1 MSQSHSGKAKVTLP
15 TSEQILIKREFAAPK
30 QLVYRAWT
38 NADLVRRWWAGIRGE
53 MRVVDIDLRVGGKW
67 RYVMWAHNKFEVAFH
82 GEYREIVPNERIVTT
97 EIFEGA
103 PEPPEP
109 PLNIITFVE
118 SAPGR
123 TELELLVQ
131 CPNQEIRDIIVNS
144 GMEDGMQE
152 QMDVLEQLAASL

>member
-53 MRVVDIDLRVGGKW
+53 MKVVDIDLRVGGKW